1 MKKGVI
7 ATIVLALLA
16 GCGFGGWKY
25 YENKKIEEMREAGV
39 AELQASV
46 NLADYREDE
55 QKQIKDILSETETKI
70 RESEDQE
77 AVDALVKGASAEFSG
92 LKTDA
97 QYTKEEE
104 EERKRQEE
112 LERKKKEEE
121 ERRAAEEAAAAAASK
136 KKSKKKSSGGGCVG
150 GGSDAFY

>member
-7 ATIVLALLA
+7 AAVVVALLA

-25 YENKKIEEMREAGV
+25 YENKKIEEMRQAGV

-46 NLADYREDE
+46 KLEDYREAE
-55 QKQIKDILSETETKI
+55 QQQINEIIETAEAEIMKSENQA
-70 RESEDQE
+70 S
-77 AVDALVKGASAEFSG
+77 VDTLIKGATTEFSD

-112 LERKKKEEE
+112 LERQRKEEE
-121 ERRAAEEAAAAAASK
+121 ERLAAEAAAAAAA
-136 KKSKKKSSGGGCVG
+136 KKSKKKSSGGGGCVG